1 MFLRSQAATVDA
13 WQDSDTS
20 PGAVRQWVERKA
32 LVTVHEHG
40 RYSTGLEDLPYRSVP
55 EAAVGRLAVYL
66 RVLTSMIEQGVTTI
80 SSEVLAGAAGV
91 NSATLRKDLSYV
103 GSYGTR
109 GVGYDT
115 ARLVEHIERL
125 LGLTRHH
132 SIAVV
137 GIGNLGHALANYPGF
152 PDRGFP
158 VTALFDLDEDLIGVP
173 VGGLPVDHVDSIP
186 AVCAEREVTIG
197 VICTPVHAAQGV
209 CDLLVAGG
217 VRCILNFAPVVL
229 QVPDEVEVRRVDL
242 AVELQI
248 LSFHQV
254 RRGSGN
260 GVGPVVEPINPIAVS
275 R

>member
-1 MFLRSQAATVDA
+1 
-13 WQDSDTS
+13 
-20 PGAVRQWVERKA
+20 
-32 LVTVHEHG
+32 VTVHQHG
-40 RYSTGLEDLPYRSVP
+40 RYSTPVDDLPYRAVP

-66 RVLTSMIEQGVTTI
+66 RVLTSMIEQGVTTM
-80 SSEVLAGAAGV
+80 SSEELAGAAGV

-132 SIAVV
+132 SVAVV
-137 GIGNLGHALANYPGF
+137 GIGNLGHALASYPGF

-158 VTALFDLDEDLIGVP
+158 VTALFDLDEDL
-173 VGGLPVDHVDSIP
+173 VGISVAGLCIDHVDSIP
-186 AVCAEREVTIG
+186 SVCLEREVTIG
-197 VICTPVHAAQGV
+197 VISTPVTAAQWV

-229 QVPDEVEVRRVDL
+229 QVPDDVEVRRVDL
-242 AVELQI
+242 AAELQI
-248 LSFHQV
+248 LSFHQT
-254 RRGSGN
+254 RRCGGN
-260 GVGPVVEPINPIAVS
+260 GGAPVDPIAVG

>member
-1 MFLRSQAATVDA
+1 
-13 WQDSDTS
+13 
-20 PGAVRQWVERKA
+20 
-32 LVTVHEHG
+32 VTVHEHG
-40 RYSTGLEDLPYRSVP
+40 RYSTGVEDLPYRSVP

-66 RVLTSMIEQGVTTI
+66 RVLTSMIEQGVTTM

-158 VTALFDLDEDLIGVP
+158 VTALFDVDEDLIGVA

-197 VICTPVHAAQGV
+197 VICTPVPAAQGV
-209 CDLLVAGG
+209 CELLVAGG

-229 QVPDEVEVRRVDL
+229 QVPEDVEVRRVDL

-254 RRGSGN
+254 RRSNGN